1 MLEVWDLKEGSVEAH
16 LLSVLPCINQGIS
29 RNDFS
34 LLFQIV
40 GYVELLNN
48 KIVKSDF
55 MWSITVKR
63 HVNLSD
69 VGVYKINET
78 NERKDVFDVP
88 HLPFL
93 FLWKII
99 EWGIFLFPWA
109 PGSQIPK
116 SLSPAPV
123 VISIFWTSH
132 KSIQWINLCQTDSWW

>member
-40 GYVELLNN
+40 VHVELLNN

-63 HVNLSD
+63 HVNPSD
-69 VGVYKINET
+69 VCVYKINET

-88 HLPFL
+88 HLHFL
-93 FLWKII
+93 VLWKII
-99 EWGIFLFPWA
+99 EWGIFLFPRA
-109 PGSQIPK
+109 PGSQIP
-116 SLSPAPV
+116 
-123 VISIFWTSH
+123 
-132 KSIQWINLCQTDSWW
+132 